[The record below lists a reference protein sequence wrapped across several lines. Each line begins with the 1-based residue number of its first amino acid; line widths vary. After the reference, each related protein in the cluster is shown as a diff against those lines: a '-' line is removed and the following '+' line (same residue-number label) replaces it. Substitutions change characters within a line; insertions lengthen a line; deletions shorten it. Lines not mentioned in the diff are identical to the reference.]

1 MKLYAL
7 IAMGIMLI
15 TSVAIQAD
23 QETFIRKFNE
33 LLTPARNLAN
43 APIEDVVAIATQQN
57 PENPTL
63 ATNAILTLQELA
75 IQGDFIL
82 NNINQTGY
90 TLQNARQALKFLH
103 ALYTHFKL
111 SMMKEP
117 LSLGDQNF
125 LQEMINLMSLL
136 KKDFPALS

>member
-1 MKLYAL
+1 MKLHKL
-7 IAMGIMLI
+7 IAIGTILI
-15 TSVAIQAD
+15 TSLAVQAD
-23 QETFIRKFNE
+23 QETFVRKFDE

-43 APIEDVVAIATQQN
+43 APIEDVVAIAAQQN

-75 IQGDFIL
+75 IQGDLIL
-82 NNINQTGY
+82 NNINQMGY

-103 ALYTHFKL
+103 ALYMHFKQN
-111 SMMKEP
+111 MMKEP
-117 LSLGDQNF
+117 LSLGDQIF

-136 KKDFPALS
+136 KKDFPGLN